1 MLTEK
6 FGSHSPSASYLE
18 SSQDVRKLE
27 LAIKTFRHLENE
39 SEHRPVPESIFI
51 NALTESG
58 LDDRSARTI
67 MGILHSEGQ
76 IYEISPRV
84 YRSV

>member
-6 FGSHSPSASYLE
+6 FRSHSSSESFLE
-18 SSQDVRKLE
+18 SSQDVRKVE
-27 LAIKTFRHLENE
+27 LAFKTFRQLESE

-58 LDDRSARTI
+58 LDDSLARRI
-67 MGILHSEGQ
+67 MGILHSQGQ
-76 IYEISPRV
+76 IYEISPRL
-84 YRSV
+84 YRSM

>member
-1 MLTEK
+1 MLTGK
-6 FGSHSPSASYLE
+6 FGSHSPSASFLE
-18 SSQDVRKLE
+18 SSQDIRKLE

-39 SEHRPVPESIFI
+39 SENRPVPESIFM

-58 LDDRSARTI
+58 LVDGAASRI
-67 MGILHSEGQ
+67 MGILHSQGQ
-76 IYEISPRV
+76 IYESSPRL